1 MWDDGGYTE
10 DAVACAVPSAP
21 NPNGCAPTLASAED
35 SGLYSTAPT
44 TLLPS
49 IKSHD
54 LTCVWPV
61 SGATNQSSA
70 PDSGTHN
77 PTWQRSSRRFATDD
91 RESPVARRKIAFGP
105 VALQVDVLLRAK
117 CDRVPV

>member
-1 MWDDGGYTE
+1 MWDDCGYTE
-10 DAVACAVPSAP
+10 DAVACAVHSAP
-21 NPNGCAPTLASAED
+21 NPNGCAPTLVSAED

-61 SGATNQSSA
+61 FGASNQSSA
-70 PDSGTHN
+70 
-77 PTWQRSSRRFATDD
+77 RRILEHIIPLGSIAL
-91 RESPVARRKIAFGP
+91 VASQQMIVKARLPEGR
-105 VALQVDVLLRAK
+105 
-117 CDRVPV
+117 